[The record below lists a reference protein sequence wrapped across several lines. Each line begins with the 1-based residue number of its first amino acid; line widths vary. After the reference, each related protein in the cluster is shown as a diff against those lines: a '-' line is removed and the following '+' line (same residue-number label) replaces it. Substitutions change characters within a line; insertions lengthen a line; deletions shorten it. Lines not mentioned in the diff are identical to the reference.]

1 MPEERLRRGG
11 AVPILAGLAKASQRG
26 TFRVTLDLE
35 LNRPLPL
42 LRYYGVRRILSLS
55 LVFLLLLGSVGLPVS
70 RHFCGGEL
78 KALAVFGE
86 AEGCSHAEAAPTA
99 APACPLHA
107 KADTKKDCCSN
118 EHELLAA
125 DDERQLVDAPTLPQ
139 QPIALVPF
147 PSSFLSPWP
156 GFHLRP
162 RQNKQVEY
170 YRPPP
175 LVRDVARE
183 FQVLRI

>member
-1 MPEERLRRGG
+1 M
-11 AVPILAGLAKASQRG
+11 
-26 TFRVTLDLE
+26 
-35 LNRPLPL
+35 
-42 LRYYGVRRILSLS
+42 
-55 LVFLLLLGSVGLPVS
+55 GLPVS

-78 KALAVFGE
+78 KALALFGE
-86 AEGCSHAEAAPTA
+86 AEGCSHAKKAVTA
-99 APACPLHA
+99 VPACPLHA
-107 KADTKKDCCSN
+107 RVNTKKDCCSD
-118 EHELLAA
+118 EQELLAA
-125 DDERQLVDAPTLPQ
+125 DDDRQLVDAPTLPQ
-139 QPIALVPF
+139 QPTFSPF
-147 PSSFLSPWP
+147 FLTSFSPWP